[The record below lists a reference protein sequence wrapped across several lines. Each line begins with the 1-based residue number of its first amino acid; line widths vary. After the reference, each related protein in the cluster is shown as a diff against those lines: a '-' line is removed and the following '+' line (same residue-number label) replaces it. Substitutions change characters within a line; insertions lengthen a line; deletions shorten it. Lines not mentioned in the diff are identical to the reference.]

1 MKEFLEAL
9 FTNIKRG
16 ILCPTF
22 LACVCLCTVMMI
34 FFVNDVYLSDYYTS
48 PGLYY
53 FLERA
58 DKSGSI
64 YLIMMIAVFP
74 GVTLFYEDWTSGM
87 FKFIIPRLGRG
98 RYSFAV
104 SIAAGLTAAVVMI
117 LSYII
122 FTLFILVRFP
132 AVPDLDVNAL
142 RADSYGFPNSGLL
155 YTGYAFWC
163 YLLYFL
169 TRGAMA
175 AFFAVVAVFQSMFI
189 TNKHLTAISP
199 LLVYIVY
206 FCFNISNVLP
216 SVLDPFVLFRNG
228 LKLYIVFGGAQDDIL
243 YSPIAGFY
251 PIIYCAVIATILSL
265 IETNILRKKMDKS
278 I

>member
-1 MKEFLEAL
+1 MKEFLMSL
-9 FTNIKRG
+9 LINLKRS
-16 ILCPTF
+16 ILSPIF
-22 LACVCLCTVMMI
+22 WGCVCLCTAMMI
-34 FFVNDVYLSDYYTS
+34 FFVNDAYMFTYYNA

-53 FLERA
+53 FLERV

-64 YLIMMIAVFP
+64 YLLMMIAVFP
-74 GVTLFYEDWTSGM
+74 SVMLFYEDWTSGR
-87 FKFIIPRLGRG
+87 FKFVIPRLGCG
-98 RYSFAV
+98 KYSFAV
-104 SIAAGLTAAVVMI
+104 SIATGLTAAVVMI
-117 LSYII
+117 LSYIV
-122 FTLFILVRFP
+122 FSLFILIKYP

-142 RADSYGFPNSGLL
+142 QADSYGFPNSGLL
-155 YTGYAFWC
+155 YTGHVFGC

-175 AFFAVVAVFQSMFI
+175 AFFAVVAVFQSMLI

-199 LLVYIVY
+199 LLIYIIY
-206 FCFNISNVLP
+206 FYFNISNILP

-228 LKLYIVFGGAQDDIL
+228 LKLYLLFGGTQGDVI

-251 PIIYCAVIATILSL
+251 PMFFCTAFTIVLSL
-265 IETNILRKKMDKS
+265 VEVNILRRKMNKC